1 MVGKFITVEGCEG
14 VGKTTL
20 LNKLKEYFKD
30 SPVVFTREPGG
41 TAVAEKIRS
50 VILDADNA
58 ETTALTELLLYAA
71 ARAQHTEQFILPMLN
86 AGKTVICDR
95 YSDSTLAYQ
104 GYGRGMD
111 KDLIRSL
118 NSLAQCGKDVDLT
131 VFLDLSPEEGFKRKG
146 GADSSDRL
154 EQAGLEFHKRVYV
167 GFCEIAEK
175 ERFRVARIDASRS
188 ADEVFSAV
196 LAEMMRIGVAR

>member
-1 MVGKFITVEGCEG
+1 MAGKFITVEGCEG

-20 LNKLKEYFKD
+20 LDKLKEYFKD

-118 NSLAQCGKDVDLT
+118 NSLAQCGKDADLT

-146 GADSSDRL
+146 GADSGDRL

-175 ERFRVARIDASRS
+175 DPSRVARIDASKS

-196 LAEMMRIGVAR
+196 LAEMSRIGVER